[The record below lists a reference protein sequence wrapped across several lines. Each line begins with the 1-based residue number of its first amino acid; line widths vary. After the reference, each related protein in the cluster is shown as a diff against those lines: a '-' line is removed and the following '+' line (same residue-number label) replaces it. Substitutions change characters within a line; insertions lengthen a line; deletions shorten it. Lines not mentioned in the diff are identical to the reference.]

1 MFDSPQDAQQA
12 FDAFFEPHQ
21 AAQVVQALVPV
32 IGLQPVS
39 PAVAPAT
46 AAGET
51 LGASRFGGVPDLPAG
66 AAWPV
71 PPAPA
76 NADEIAGRGNSAAGA
91 EMRDHL
97 SRNLPYA
104 FMGQIDLEEA
114 HRLGPVAQALP
125 PNGRLLF
132 FYDLSVGPWESG
144 SRVAHVV
151 WDNSPRQ
158 ALVPLAMPP
167 ALAEAAEQER
177 REREAIRK
185 QFKQPASNTPM
196 GTNYGTAPQSLELKA
211 AVGVPDPASLEMA
224 AVPALQAR
232 YHGKSGDAAAEAFAE
247 AYDEMRED
255 LNQDYPTPGWRR
267 HQLLGSPLPEQ
278 DDPRYQAVVVT
289 EYGVEFLGREAWQR
303 ERERIMAL
311 AGQWRL
317 LLQVDLSAW
326 YADPL
331 TEGTVYFVI
340 RTDDLAARRFD
351 RVVAVYQQT

>member
-21 AAQVVQALVPV
+21 VTQVVQALVPV

-39 PAVAPAT
+39 HADASAT
-46 AAGET
+46 DARAT
-51 LGASRFGGVPDLPAG
+51 IGASRFGGVPDLPAG

-76 NADEIAGRGNSAAGA
+76 NPDEIAGRGNSAAGA
-91 EMRDHL
+91 EMREHL
-97 SRNLPYA
+97 RRNLPYT
-104 FMGQIDLEEA
+104 FIGQIDLEEA

-125 PNGRLLF
+125 PQGRLLF

-144 SRVAHVV
+144 SRVARVI
-151 WDNSPRQ
+151 WDNAPRK
-158 ALVPLAMPP
+158 ALAPVAMPA
-167 ALAEAAEQER
+167 ALAQAAEQER
-177 REREAIRK
+177 REREAIRM
-185 QFKQPASNTPM
+185 QFKQPPSATPM
-196 GTNYGTAPQSLELKA
+196 GTNYGTAPQPLMLKA

-224 AVPALQAR
+224 AVPALQAQ
-232 YHGKSGDAAAEAFAE
+232 YHGKSSDADAEAFAE
-247 AYDEMRED
+247 AYAEMRED
-255 LNQDYPTPGWRR
+255 LNQDYPTPGWKR

-289 EYGVEFLGREAWQR
+289 EYGVEFLGREVWMR

-311 AGQWRL
+311 AGEWRL

-340 RTDDLAARRFD
+340 RATDLAERRFD